1 MSKIFDLEKA
11 IERTDHFSESKLSN
25 LIKHMMLDINWAEWP
40 RLIYVLID
48 NAVNDDV
55 VELFIKYVLV
65 RNKELCDSNDG
76 VHYNDL
82 FNEFIYNF
90 NRQIHG
96 HEDFDR
102 LSKQY
107 PKSFKMLSEELYFTE
122 PRVSHTTDILVRLLK
137 HYNMKMNRPQID
149 NTIKQ
154 LKFLYKYN
162 LESMK
167 HDILTTIIDETVIN
181 IEDLVY
187 LLDRCLKN
195 KIPIK
200 ISTIDSIILHK
211 ECEVIGQNYIN
222 ELYKF
227 RAKLVLNNN
236 GFSY

>member
-1 MSKIFDLEKA
+1 MSKILDLEKA
-11 IERTDHFSESKLSN
+11 ISSTDYFNEEEINN
-25 LIKHMMLDINWAEWP
+25 LINHMILDKNWFEWP
-40 RLIYVLID
+40 RLIYVLIG
-48 NAVNDDV
+48 NMVSDDV

-65 RNKELCDSNDG
+65 WNKELCDSNDG

-107 PKSFKMLSEELYFTE
+107 PKSFKVLSEELYFTE

-137 HYNMKMNRPQID
+137 HCNMKMNRPQID
-149 NTIKQ
+149 NIIKQ

-195 KIPIK
+195 KIPIN
-200 ISTIDSIILHK
+200 ISTIDSIIFHK
-211 ECEVIGQNYIN
+211 ECEVVGQNYID
-222 ELYKF
+222 ELYRF

-236 GFSY
+236 GFTY

>member
-1 MSKIFDLEKA
+1 MPKIFDLEKV
-11 IERTDHFSESKLSN
+11 IERTDYFNEEEINN
-25 LIKHMMLDINWAEWP
+25 LINHMILDKNWFEWP

-48 NAVNDDV
+48 NMVSDDV

-76 VHYNDL
+76 VHYNGL

-107 PKSFKMLSEELYFTE
+107 PKSLKVLSDELYFTE
-122 PRVSHTTDILVRLLK
+122 PRVSHNVDILVRLLK
-137 HYNMKMNRPQID
+137 HYNMKMNRRQID
-149 NTIKQ
+149 NIVKQ
-154 LKFLYKYN
+154 LKLVYKYN
-162 LESMK
+162 QESMK
-167 HDILTTIIDETVIN
+167 HDILTTIIDEDAIN

-195 KIPIK
+195 KLPIK
-200 ISTIDSIILHK
+200 ITTIDSIIFRK
-211 ECEVIGQNYIN
+211 ECEVIDQEYID
-222 ELYKF
+222 ELYRF
-227 RAKLVLNNN
+227 RAKLTLNNS
-236 GFSY
+236 GFSS